1 MGSTGTG
8 ANGAGQR
15 YFVGVDVGGTTIKA
29 GLFDAGL
36 TVLYEDWAP
45 TPRAAGPDEVVSAVI
60 AAVAKAVAGCARDYG
75 AQPAAVGLAV
85 LGTVDENAG
94 VATASAATGWRDV
107 ALRALVE
114 RGPAAPRRSAT
125 GDARRARRPCRADRR
140 RAARHGRLREDDHP
154 GVVLLY

>member
-107 ALRALVE
+107 PLRALVE
-114 RGPAAPRRSAT
+114 RGPAARRRSAPLVT
-125 GDARRARRPCRADRR
+125 
-140 RAARHGRLREDDHP
+140 RAALGDRAALIGA
-154 GVVLLY
+154 GLLATAAFEKTTTQG